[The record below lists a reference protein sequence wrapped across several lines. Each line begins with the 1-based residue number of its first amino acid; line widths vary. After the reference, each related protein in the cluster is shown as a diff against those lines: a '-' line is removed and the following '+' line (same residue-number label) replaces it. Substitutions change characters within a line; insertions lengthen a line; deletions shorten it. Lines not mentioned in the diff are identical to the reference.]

1 MECWVVVVSCCLCLM
16 YGAVF
21 GSADGK
27 EIEARRRSSLDKNF
41 MRFGRA
47 YPNPHMLY
55 PEVAAETS
63 KGLERELTKRNSNKE
78 TRTPAKGG
86 NLMRFGR
93 AGNSFMRLGRNDGHS
108 LAEDDQEMAAM
119 LMERPQIRATNNNF
133 MRFGRTFNAPPQPP
147 NVFVP
152 AGAIWPL
159 MHQQFGQ
166 EEYVDDAEAAVME
179 D

>member
-1 MECWVVVVSCCLCLM
+1 MC
-16 YGAVF
+16 GAAF

-55 PEVAAETS
+55 HIAAETS

-78 TRTPAKGG
+78 TRTPAKSG

-93 AGNSFMRLGRNDGHS
+93 AGNSFMRLGRNDGG
-108 LAEDDQEMAAM
+108 LGAEVDDQM

-133 MRFGRTFNAPPQPP
+133 MRFGRTFNAPQQPP

-159 MHQQFGQ
+159 MHQQFGGQQ
-166 EEYVDDAEAAVME
+166 EEYVDDGPEAAIME
-179 D
+179 E